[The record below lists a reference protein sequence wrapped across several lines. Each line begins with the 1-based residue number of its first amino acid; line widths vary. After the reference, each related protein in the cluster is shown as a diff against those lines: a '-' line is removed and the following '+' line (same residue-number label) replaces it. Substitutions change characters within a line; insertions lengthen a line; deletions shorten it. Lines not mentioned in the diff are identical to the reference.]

1 MDIKELQ
8 YPHTHSKNDFP
19 ESVVAI
25 GYFDGVH
32 KGHQKVIQTAIDLA
46 NEQGRESAV
55 MTFHPHPSVVLK
67 KTKQQI
73 DLITPLED
81 KLKLLEE
88 MGIDRVFLVTF
99 DEDLAGLLPQEFVD
113 HFFIGLN
120 VQHVVAGFDFSY
132 GKMGKGSMETLPF
145 HSRGAFSQTVV
156 QKVETDEEKVSSS
169 YIREQLHQ
177 GDVGYIY
184 HLLGRYYTIKGTV
197 VKGEQRG
204 RTIGFPTAN
213 IELKDAYILPKVG
226 VYAVKVQIGDK
237 VLNGMANIGYKP
249 TFSDSTEKATVEVY
263 VFDYEGDLYGQ
274 DLVVEWRK
282 FIRNETKF
290 DGVNALINQLKQDEQ
305 EIRAFFNDY

>member
-1 MDIKELQ
+1 MQ

-67 KTKQQI
+67 KNKQQI
-73 DLITPLED
+73 ELITPLED
-81 KLKLLEE
+81 KLNLLEQ
-88 MGIDRVFLVTF
+88 MGVDRVFLVTF

-113 HFFIGLN
+113 YFFIGLN

-156 QKVETDEEKVSSS
+156 QKVESEDEKVSSS
-169 YIREQLHQ
+169 YIREELHQ
-177 GDVGYIY
+177 GNVGYIY
-184 HLLGRYYTIKGTV
+184 NLLGRYYTIKGTV
-197 VKGEQRG
+197 VKGDQRG
-204 RTIGFPTAN
+204 HTIGFPTAN
-213 IELKDAYILPKVG
+213 IERKDAYILPQVG
-226 VYAVKVQIGDK
+226 VYAVKVQIGDTIW
-237 VLNGMANIGYKP
+237 NGMANIGYKP
-249 TFSDSTEKATVEVY
+249 TFSDSTEKPAVEVY

-274 DLVVEWRK
+274 ELVVEWRK

-290 DGVNALINQLKQDEQ
+290 DGVHALIEQLNQDEK
-305 EIRAFFNDY
+305 EIRSFFNDN